1 MCLTGRTL
9 KFVAMCSVLI
19 ALHVFLLLYF
29 LSNKSKNWS
38 QKRLTKTQINLIS
51 PGSLSTP
58 QICPTL
64 AWEAPRSD
72 PKPKKYRFWSGA
84 FLVGLLGCCV
94 VKSVA
99 SLFHISDAF
108 CIYPNAAQT
117 HKPNQP
123 THQPNQHPKS
133 SNKQLENDFNMSSKW
148 SPAELKMRSP
158 ARPKMDPQG
167 SPAELKMM
175 PRATQNGAPGAQN
188 ASQNRLLKWGWIA

>member
-1 MCLTGRTL
+1 MCLIGRTL

-19 ALHVFLLLYF
+19 ALHVLLHLHF

-51 PGSLSTP
+51 SVSLSTP

-72 PKPKKYRFWSGA
+72 PKPKKYQFWSGA
-84 FLVGLLGCCV
+84 FLVGLLGCCA

-99 SLFHISDAF
+99 SLFYISDAF
-108 CIYPNAAQT
+108 CIYPHAAKT

-133 SNKQLENDFNMSSKW
+133 SKKQLENDCKMSSKW
-148 SPAELKMRSP
+148 SPAELKM
-158 ARPKMDPQG
+158 K
-167 SPAELKMM
+167 
-175 PRATQNGAPGAQN
+175 PRATQNGAPGGQN
-188 ASQNRLLKWGWIA
+188 ASQNR

>member
-19 ALHVFLLLYF
+19 ALHVFLLLHF

-99 SLFHISDAF
+99 SLFYISDAF

-133 SNKQLENDFNMSSKW
+133 SNKQLENDLNMSS
-148 SPAELKMRSP
+148 
-158 ARPKMDPQG
+158 
-167 SPAELKMM
+167 
-175 PRATQNGAPGAQN
+175 T
-188 ASQNRLLKWGWIA
+188 

>member
-9 KFVAMCSVLI
+9 NFVAMCSVLI
-19 ALHVFLLLYF
+19 ALHVFILLHF

-38 QKRLTKTQINLIS
+38 QKRLTKTQINQIS

-99 SLFHISDAF
+99 SLFYIYDAI

-123 THQPNQHPKS
+123 LKLASNLSKS
-133 SNKQLENDFNMSSKW
+133 TW
-148 SPAELKMRSP
+148 LKMI
-158 ARPKMDPQG
+158 
-167 SPAELKMM
+167 
-175 PRATQNGAPGAQN
+175 PR
-188 ASQNRLLKWGWIA
+188 